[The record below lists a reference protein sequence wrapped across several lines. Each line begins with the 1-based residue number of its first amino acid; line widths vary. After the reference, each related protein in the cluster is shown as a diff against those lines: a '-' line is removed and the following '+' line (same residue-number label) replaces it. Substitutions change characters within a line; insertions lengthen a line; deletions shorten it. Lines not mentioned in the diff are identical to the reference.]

1 MKTLFYS
8 SKDFEIPYLK
18 EAWGPADAVFETAPL
33 SAAIADKAKDFEAI
47 SIFTNDDAAAPV
59 LETLYRNGTRLIAI
73 RAAGYDNV
81 DIEKAAALGITIA
94 NVPEY
99 SPYAIAEHAVAL
111 VLALSRKLITA
122 NRQVHQHNYT
132 TGNLIGFDLHGK
144 TVGIIGTGRIG
155 SIFAKIMHGF
165 GCNLVGFDIKENDSL
180 KEKYGLKYID
190 LPDLCREAEIISIHT
205 PLTPHT
211 KYIINKKTIGLVQ
224 RGMMLINTSRGACVH
239 TADVMEAV
247 DNGHIG
253 YFGTDV
259 YENEKGIFF
268 YDHSGKEPV
277 DELLKKM
284 LAHPNVLVTPHQAF
298 ATREALFNIAETTFD
313 NIDCWYKRIR
323 SGNELTA
330 TSDTANSFTNNT

>member
-1 MKTLFYS
+1 LSILFYS

-18 EAWGPADAVFETAPL
+18 DAGGAADAVFEAAPL
-33 SAAIADKAKDFEAI
+33 CADTAEKARGFEAI
-47 SIFTNDDAAAPV
+47 SIFTNDDASAPV
-59 LETLYRNGTRLIAI
+59 LQTLHRNGTRLIAI

-81 DIEKAAALGITIA
+81 DIAKANELGITIA

-99 SPYAIAEHAVAL
+99 SPHAIAEHAVAL
-111 VLALSRKLITA
+111 ALALNRRLITA
-122 NRQVHQHNYT
+122 NRQVQQHNYT

-165 GCNLVGFDIKENDSL
+165 GCRLLGLDIKENEQL
-180 KEKYGLKYID
+180 KERYGLQYVD

-205 PLTPHT
+205 NLTPYT
-211 KYIINKKTIGLVQ
+211 KYIINKKTISLFQ
-224 RGMMLINTSRGACVH
+224 RGMMLINTSRGGCVH

-268 YDHSGKEPV
+268 FDHSGKAPE
-277 DELLKKM
+277 DALLKRM

-298 ATREALFNIAETTFD
+298 ATQEALTNIAGTTFY
-313 NIDCWYKRIR
+313 NIDCWKNKIH
-323 SGNELTA
+323 SGNELPHKV
-330 TSDTANSFTNNT
+330 

>member
-1 MKTLFYS
+1 LSILFYS

-18 EAWGPADAVFETAPL
+18 DAGGAADAVFEAAPL
-33 SAAIADKAKDFEAI
+33 CAATAEKARGFEAI
-47 SIFTNDDAAAPV
+47 SIFTNDDASAPV
-59 LETLYRNGTRLIAI
+59 LQTLHRNGTRLIAI

-81 DIEKAAALGITIA
+81 DIAKANELGITIA

-99 SPYAIAEHAVAL
+99 SPHAIAEHAVAL
-111 VLALSRKLITA
+111 ALALNRRLITA
-122 NRQVHQHNYT
+122 NRQVQQHNYT

-165 GCNLVGFDIKENDSL
+165 GCRLLGLDIKENEQL
-180 KEKYGLKYID
+180 KERYGLQYVD

-205 PLTPHT
+205 NLTPYT
-211 KYIINKKTIGLVQ
+211 KYIINKKTISLFQ
-224 RGMMLINTSRGACVH
+224 RGMMLINTSRGGCVH

-268 YDHSGKEPV
+268 FDHSGKAPE
-277 DELLKKM
+277 DALLKRM

-298 ATREALFNIAETTFD
+298 ATQEALTNIAGTTFY
-313 NIDCWYKRIR
+313 NIDCWKNKIH
-323 SGNELTA
+323 SGNELPHKV
-330 TSDTANSFTNNT
+330 